1 MNFNS
6 SPFFTIKAFN
16 LFLLLNFFL
25 KIFHTFFYGDNSFE
39 HEWKILIYNLL
50 NHNTLSYL
58 EINGLKVPSVYMPP
72 LYSFFLLL
80 FAWLPFSEFILVKII
95 LVVQSF
101 ISIISV
107 YFVFLILRKYF
118 SERLSVISSVL
129 YLLYPLNYY
138 SSSQISSLTLQ
149 IFLFTNFIYS
159 FLNFKTKKTFLVYGI
174 TGGLMFLIRGEFY
187 LLFVICNLFI
197 FEKKK
202 N

>member
-1 MNFNS
+1 MF
-6 SPFFTIKAFN
+6 ICH
-16 LFLLLNFFL
+16 LF
-25 KIFHTFFYGDNSFE
+25 
-39 HEWKILIYNLL
+39 IL
-50 NHNTLSYL
+50 
-58 EINGLKVPSVYMPP
+58 
-72 LYSFFLLL
+72 FFLLL

-138 SSSQISSLTLQ
+138 SSSQISSVTLQ
-149 IFLFTNFIYS
+149 IFLFTIFIYS
-159 FLNFKTKKTFLVYGI
+159 FLNFKTKKLFLVYGI
-174 TGGLMFLIRGEFY
+174 TGGLMILIRGEFY
-187 LLFVICNLFI
+187 LLFVICTLFL

-202 N
+202 LNNYL